1 MPRLKPCLAL
11 LILLLA
17 LGLGWTGPG
26 AASPRPGGFSGLVE
40 APPAQSAAGFFDG
53 RDLGLEGLGQSD
65 KTSAGF
71 PGGQTSTP
79 SARAAN
85 VPLSYATDP
94 RNLVRYLTFG
104 ISDGLTKAKTLHD
117 WIVLNISYDVR
128 AYFTRN
134 LPPMDASSVF
144 SRRSA
149 VCAGYANLYAEFCRL
164 AGLQCEVIVGVAKG
178 YTFVS
183 RGEMESH
190 AWNAVGINNRWLLV
204 DTTWDAGYVNT
215 QGAFVRSYG
224 SSYFFLDPSVFI
236 HTHYPNDS
244 RWQLLA
250 RPVSRSRFDN
260 LALLYGSASTY
271 GLTLLGPV
279 TYRNTVNRQFTS
291 RLRVTGA
298 TSLLANVTRTNGA
311 QCNQYGLAQRE
322 GTAGQAMGRFP
333 GAGDYLFYVFA
344 RRGGGQYSC
353 VLIYRVHANSGSAP
367 FPTTYSSFGTFNGYI
382 YSPLEGQLPGGSRV
396 HFRIRL
402 DNVREVMVM
411 AGSSRATLSPVGG
424 NVYDGNVVMPRA
436 GVCYVYAL
444 PNGASMYSGVVG
456 YTIR

>member
-1 MPRLKPCLAL
+1 MSRLKPCLAL
-11 LILLLA
+11 LTLLLV
-17 LGLGWTGPG
+17 LGWAGDG
-26 AASPRPGGFSGLVE
+26 VASPRPGGFNGLAE
-40 APPAQSAAGFFDG
+40 GPSYQSTAGFLNNA
-53 RDLGLEGLGQSD
+53 DLEIEGLGQGA
-65 KTSAGF
+65 KTSAGY
-71 PGGQTSTP
+71 PGGGTSTP

-85 VPLSYATDP
+85 VPLSYATNP
-94 RNLVRYLTFG
+94 TNLVRYLTFG

-144 SRRSA
+144 ARRSA

-164 AGLQCEVIVGVAKG
+164 AGLQCQVIIGVAKG

-224 SSYFFLDPSVFI
+224 SSYFFLAPSVFI
-236 HTHYPNDS
+236 YTHYPNDS
-244 RWQLLA
+244 RWQLLGQ
-250 RPVSRSRFDN
+250 PVSRSRFDN

-271 GLTLLGPV
+271 GLTLLNPV
-279 TYRNTVNRQFTS
+279 TYRNTVSRQFTAN
-291 RLRVTGA
+291 LRVTGA
-298 TSLLANVTRTNGA
+298 TSLLATVNRTNGA
-311 QCNQYGLAQRE
+311 YCNQYGLAQRE
-322 GTAGQAMGRFP
+322 GTAGQAMGHFP
-333 GAGDYLFYVFA
+333 AAGDYLFYVFA

-353 VLIYRVHANSGSAP
+353 VLIYRVHANSGSPP
-367 FPTTYSSFGTFNGYI
+367 FPTTYTNFGTLNGYI
-382 YSPLEGQLPGGSRV
+382 YSPLDGQLAGGSRV

-411 AGSSRATLSPVGG
+411 AGSSRTTLTPVGG
-424 NVYDGNVVMPRA
+424 NIYDGYAVMPRA